1 MRAMLLA
8 LLFVPLGAAEVLV
21 TAEDP
26 DGLLQVGVEEFVLV
40 TISESCGR
48 VFASD
53 EKATASASGF
63 PSWMLASSNTID
75 FPFDDCDQS
84 TGRVEKQLF
93 LPINAT
99 TRAPAFTETT
109 LTAKGTVGSGSDTD
123 TFTVEVDY
131 HAVPRIGVETQN
143 LTGVGWFNLT
153 IEVVANGPTHL
164 DVQLVAKPEG
174 VDLHLFDRF
183 WWIGDPIPNGT
194 DTADETKMIQ
204 AVVDPSLM
212 RKDVDGNFSI
222 FPEFSLTFQ
231 VTPSYDD
238 GKWLEK
244 GTTKEITLML
254 GPTDDDLERLAADQ
268 PRDAELPSTD
278 GNATATNTT
287 TSASATTDEDGF
299 VYTPP
304 PEEAPLP
311 VIVVIGALAIALL
324 RRR

>member
-1 MRAMLLA
+1 MRAALLVMLLVA
-8 LLFVPLGAAEVLV
+8 PVAAAEVLV
-21 TAEDP
+21 TAQDP
-26 DGLLQVGVEEFVLV
+26 DQMLQVGVEEFVLV
-40 TISESCGR
+40 TVSESCGR

-53 EKATASASGF
+53 EKATVSASGF
-63 PSWMLASSNTID
+63 PAWMLASSNTID
-75 FPFDDCDQS
+75 FPFDDCDQA
-84 TGRVEKQLF
+84 TGRVEKSLF

-99 TRAPAFTETT
+99 TRAPAFTATT

-123 TFTVEVDY
+123 TFQVEVDY
-131 HAVPRIGVETQN
+131 HAVPSIGVETQN

-153 IEVVANGPTHL
+153 IQVVANGPTHL
-164 DVQLVAKPEG
+164 DVQLTSKPDG

-194 DTADETKMIQ
+194 DTASETKMIQ

-222 FPEFSLTFQ
+222 FPEFSLTFR

-244 GTTKEITLML
+244 GTTKQITLML
-254 GPTDDDLERLAADQ
+254 GPTDEDLERLAPDQ
-268 PRDAELPSTD
+268 PRDVELPD
-278 GNATATNTT
+278 GETNTT
-287 TSASATTDEDGF
+287 TTTGATTTTTDDDGF
-299 VYTPP
+299 VYQP
-304 PEEAPLP
+304 PEEDSPLP
-311 VIVVIGALAIALL
+311 LVLVVAALAFALA